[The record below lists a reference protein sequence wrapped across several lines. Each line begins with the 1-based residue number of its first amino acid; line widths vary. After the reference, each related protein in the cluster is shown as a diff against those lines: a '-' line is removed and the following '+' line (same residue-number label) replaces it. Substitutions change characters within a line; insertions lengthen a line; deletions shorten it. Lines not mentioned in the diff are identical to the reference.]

1 MQANDYQEWTRTV
14 AKYPSDQGINYT
26 ILGLV
31 GEAGEVADKYKK
43 VIRDHGGFLDDVQE
57 EALVKE
63 VSDVAWYLA
72 RLSDELGIT
81 LEDLFSLNFEK
92 LMDRKKRGVLQG
104 NGDDR

>member
-14 AKYPSDQGINYT
+14 AKYPPEQGINYT

-43 VIRDHGGFLDDVQE
+43 VIRDHGGVLDDAQE